1 MYKKLD
7 DWIYVAQKTEM
18 DAVEEMSVIIKKAI
32 EEEVKIQHELRI
44 KFMDFTVDD
53 ATLNYVNPPR
63 PKLEALEE
71 YREDRFSIPQLK
83 TFLTEF
89 ETITKTVGDNMQ
101 VVELASIFFTK
112 VKNSAHFGGYDLTL
126 PEQWNKLTMPSI
138 LSIIRNLDP
147 NNTGFVNWRTLF
159 TYLILLK
166 SEIPSEVDFEH
177 INHENGSA
185 EEADFVNAV
194 FWFD

>member
-89 ETITKTVGDNMQ
+89 ETITKTVGDNM
-101 VVELASIFFTK
+101 
-112 VKNSAHFGGYDLTL
+112 
-126 PEQWNKLTMPSI
+126 
-138 LSIIRNLDP
+138 
-147 NNTGFVNWRTLF
+147 
-159 TYLILLK
+159 
-166 SEIPSEVDFEH
+166 
-177 INHENGSA
+177 
-185 EEADFVNAV
+185 
-194 FWFD
+194 